1 MELLHPKKET
11 ELWEDLAGW
20 KDGCNLLYDVHLFG
34 VYAAAE
40 ETLPGLARD
49 VRRWAHWKE
58 EFLLENQPGV
68 EFLGAVAF
76 VQQADGLAPHVCSSS
91 VDCLQE
97 EDLLG
102 RVEDGREVAETEE
115 EKVCHRG
122 CPRLSAGRRVLI
134 AR

>member
-11 ELWEDLAGW
+11 ELWEDLVGW
-20 KDGCNLLYDVHLFG
+20 KDGCNPRYDVHLFG
-34 VYAAAE
+34 VYVAVE

-58 EFLLENQPGV
+58 EFLLENRPEM
-68 EFLGAVAF
+68 EFLGGVAF
-76 VQQADGLAPHVCSSS
+76 EQQVDGLAPHACSSF

-97 EDLLG
+97 EDLLE
-102 RVEDGREVAETEE
+102 REEDGREVLETEE

>member
-58 EFLLENQPGV
+58 EFLLENQPEVGS
-68 EFLGAVAF
+68 LQAVAF
-76 VQQADGLAPHVCSSS
+76 VPHACSLS

-97 EDLLG
+97 EGLLE
-102 RVEDGREVAETEE
+102 REEDGQEVAETEE

>member
-11 ELWEDLAGW
+11 ELWEDLAGS
-20 KDGCNLLYDVHLFG
+20 KDGCNPRYDVHLFG
-34 VYAAAE
+34 VYVAVE

-58 EFLLENQPGV
+58 EFLLGNQLEV
-68 EFLGAVAF
+68 EFLGAVGF
-76 VQQADGLAPHVCSSS
+76 GQRVDGLVPHVCSSS

-97 EDLLG
+97 EGLLE
-102 RVEDGREVAETEE
+102 REEDGREVSETEE

-122 CPRLSAGRRVLI
+122 CPRPSAGRRVSVVK
-134 AR
+134 

>member
-1 MELLHPKKET
+1 MELPRPKTET
-11 ELWEDLAGW
+11 ELWEDLAGS
-20 KDGCNLLYDVHLFG
+20 KDGCNPRYDVHLVG
-34 VYAAAE
+34 VYVAVE

-58 EFLLENQPGV
+58 EFLLENRPEVG
-68 EFLGAVAF
+68 FLEAVAF
-76 VQQADGLAPHVCSSS
+76 VQQVDGLVPYACSSS

-97 EDLLG
+97 EGLLG
-102 RVEDGREVAETEE
+102 REEDGQEVAETEE